1 MKNRGI
7 GFILTLVACALA
19 LVDIIVYTQ
28 VMYTL
33 PVIFVFLAGVIV
45 IEGAAFFINNRILN
59 NLLPV
64 ILAVLLGASAAGSFY
79 VMVNQL
85 GYVVAALDTVDT
97 IISFIVFVSIAVAA
111 MIICWISGFMK
122 QEKE

>member
-33 PVIFVFLAGVIV
+33 PIIFVFLAGAIV

>member
-111 MIICWISGFMK
+111 MIIRWISGFMK

>member
-19 LVDIIVYTQ
+19 SVDIIVYTQ

-33 PVIFVFLAGVIV
+33 PVIFVFLAGAIG

-97 IISFIVFVSIAVAA
+97 IISFIVFVSIAVVA

>member
-1 MKNRGI
+1 MKVRH
-7 GFILTLVACALA
+7 
-19 LVDIIVYTQ
+19 
-28 VMYTL
+28 
-33 PVIFVFLAGVIV
+33 
-45 IEGAAFFINNRILN
+45 FFINNRILN

>member
-45 IEGAAFFINNRILN
+45 IEGAAFF
-59 NLLPV
+59 
-64 ILAVLLGASAAGSFY
+64 Y
-79 VMVNQL
+79 
-85 GYVVAALDTVDT
+85 
-97 IISFIVFVSIAVAA
+97 
-111 MIICWISGFMK
+111 K
-122 QEKE
+122 

>member
-33 PVIFVFLAGVIV
+33 PVIFVFLAGAIV